1 MSAAEGI
8 QQLKDFI
15 DENPYNFTN
24 EDLLRL
30 SEVYERMKEK
40 YNV

>member
-24 EDLLRL
+24 EDLSRL

>member
-15 DENPYNFTN
+15 DENPYNFIN
-24 EDLLRL
+24 ENLLRL

>member
-15 DENPYNFTN
+15 DENPYNFTK
-24 EDLLRL
+24 EDLTCLIGA
-30 SEVYERMKEK
+30 YEYMKEK